1 MNRREGAG
9 RRRIRLQGLIAEE
22 VQSCLRDDV
31 SDPEIVG
38 VRVTA
43 AVLSADCRSARVH
56 VSVSRADSRDGAP
69 DRDRVTNALV
79 RATPFLRA
87 RIADAIEIK
96 RVPDLRF
103 VYEEVAEVGADTD
116 SPWPA

>member
-1 MNRREGAG
+1 MMRRREGAD

-31 SDPEIVG
+31 SDPTLVG

-56 VSVSRADSRDGAP
+56 VTVSRPPAEMEPERA
-69 DRDRVTNALV
+69 RVTHALV

-87 RIADAIEIK
+87 RLADAIEMK

-103 VYEEVAEVGADTD
+103 VYEEVAEVEDDAGD
-116 SPWPA
+116 P